1 MDLTLIILVA
11 VIVLVVLYY
20 FRRKGGSPLESGK
33 SRSLRQEA
41 RRQLKLPPDQADQ
54 TIDRHIERLKARYPN
69 RSEEWYL
76 EKIIYDLERDR

>member
-1 MDLTLIILVA
+1 MDLALAIVLIILVM
-11 VIVLVVLYY
+11 VVVL
-20 FRRKGGSPLESGK
+20 FLRSRGTGIAGRGKGS
-33 SRSLRQEA
+33 SLRQEA

-54 TIDRHIERLKARYPN
+54 SIDRQIERLKERYPG

>member
-1 MDLTLIILVA
+1 MDLALAVVLIIVIVA
-11 VIVLVVLYY
+11 VVFFLRSRGAGLAG
-20 FRRKGGSPLESGK
+20 RGKAGG
-33 SRSLRQEA
+33 LRQEA

-54 TIDRHIERLKARYPN
+54 TIDRQIERLKERYPG

>member
-1 MDLTLIILVA
+1 MDLVL
-11 VIVLVVLYY
+11 VIVLVLVIAAVIIYL
-20 FRRKGGSPLESGK
+20 RNKGASIHGVGK
-33 SRSLRQEA
+33 AGSLRQEA

-54 TIDRHIERLKARYPN
+54 TIDRQIERLKERYPD

>member
-1 MDLTLIILVA
+1 MDLALAIVLII
-11 VIVLVVLYY
+11 VVVVVVFFL
-20 FRRKGGSPLESGK
+20 RSRGAGIAGRGK
-33 SRSLRQEA
+33 SGSLRQEA

-54 TIDRHIERLKARYPN
+54 AIDRQIERLKERYPG